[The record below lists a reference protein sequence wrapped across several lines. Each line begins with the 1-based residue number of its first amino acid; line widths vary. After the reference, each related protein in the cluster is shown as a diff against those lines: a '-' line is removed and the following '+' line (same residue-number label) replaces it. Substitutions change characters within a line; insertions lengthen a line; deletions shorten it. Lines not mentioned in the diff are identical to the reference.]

1 MILKRLLS
9 IILLVIPI
17 ISFVQCTDNEEHIQ
31 ELYFVGDSHI
41 TRWDL
46 GYYFP
51 NYITHNMGVAGSGI
65 EYIESC
71 QGVFSG
77 KNIVVMSGINDIGLI
92 GTKYTAN
99 SYAKRYAD
107 AIEKL
112 QGKCVFVYSILPT
125 DMVEGEW
132 SISFL
137 KLVAEVNTEIEAEL
151 KQSEANVI
159 YINAYKDMN
168 KNGSLN
174 PEYSS
179 DGIHLNDYG
188 YEVLTERI
196 QEKL

>member
-1 MILKRLLS
+1 
-9 IILLVIPI
+9 
-17 ISFVQCTDNEEHIQ
+17 
-31 ELYFVGDSHI
+31 
-41 TRWDL
+41 
-46 GYYFP
+46 
-51 NYITHNMGVAGSGI
+51 
-65 EYIESC
+65 
-71 QGVFSG
+71 
-77 KNIVVMSGINDIGLI
+77 MSGINDIGLI
-92 GTKYTAN
+92 GTEYTAS

-112 QGKCVFVYSILPT
+112 QGKYVFVYSILPT
-125 DMVEGEW
+125 DIIEGEW
-132 SISFL
+132 SVDYL

-188 YEVLTERI
+188 YEVLTEKI

>member
-1 MILKRLLS
+1 MILKRLIS
-9 IILLVIPI
+9 IILLIIPI

-51 NYITHNMGVAGSGI
+51 NYITHNMGVARSGI

-71 QGVFSG
+71 QGEFSG
-77 KNIVVMSGINDIGLI
+77 KNSGINDIGLI
-92 GTKYTAN
+92 GTEYTAS

-112 QGKCVFVYSILPT
+112 QGKYVFVYSILPT
-125 DMVEGEW
+125 DIIEGEW
-132 SISFL
+132 SVDYL

-188 YEVLTERI
+188 YEVLTEKI

>member
-1 MILKRLLS
+1 MILKRLIS
-9 IILLVIPI
+9 IILLIIPI

-51 NYITHNMGVAGSGI
+51 NYITHNMGVARSGI

-71 QGVFSG
+71 QGEFSG
-77 KNIVVMSGINDIGLI
+77 KNIGINDIGLI
-92 GTKYTAN
+92 GTEYTAS

-112 QGKCVFVYSILPT
+112 QGKYVFVYSILPT
-125 DMVEGEW
+125 DIIEGEW
-132 SISFL
+132 SVDYL

-188 YEVLTERI
+188 YEVLTEKI